1 MEGLQVTLKNGVKII
16 KFNKP
21 QRKNAIN
28 RQIYIKLTETLNQD
42 SLDESV
48 IVTIITGEGEYFTSG
63 NDIKDAMQLSTGAD
77 PEAARVEANQVFKNL
92 IQAFINYP
100 KLLIAV
106 VNGPAIGI
114 GATMVGLCD
123 VVYASDRATFHTPFV
138 SLGLCCEGCSSYVF
152 PMNMGRSKASE
163 MLLLGRKITSQE
175 AYASNLIARVIPHE
189 KLEQLFDDLQ
199 LYGTLPLQTLAV
211 NKKLIVDGFKKT
223 LHNCN
228 DQECIALLERTD
240 SEDFYNAM
248 AAFMSR
254 KSKL

>member
-199 LYGTLPLQTLAV
+199 LYENIT
-211 NKKLIVDGFKKT
+211 
-223 LHNCN
+223 
-228 DQECIALLERTD
+228 
-240 SEDFYNAM
+240 
-248 AAFMSR
+248 
-254 KSKL
+254 